1 MKKLFKADRNLNSF
15 LFEQLLMAER
25 MFDMRSLWESTVH
38 IPGRKAAEGLYERD
52 VVVIGAGMTGILTA
66 WQLQKSGKRVAV
78 LEAGRIA
85 GGQTGRTTAKITS
98 QHGMIYSRLLREV
111 GQRKARL
118 YADANQRAI
127 AEYER
132 IIRENN
138 IDCDF
143 ERLPAF
149 LYSTSD
155 RSRLCSEAAAASAL
169 GINAHEAEIHELPFA
184 TAGAVCF
191 EDQAQFHPLK
201 FIRRLASKLEIY
213 ENSPVRSVGAQI
225 VCTDRARFLAK
236 SIVFATHYPFRDV
249 PGFFFLRQ
257 HQERSYVVA
266 LKHCEPLHGMYYSV
280 DTAGLSL
287 RSAGDILLLGGNS
300 HRTGDSRKGGGFGS
314 LKAAACKFYPGA
326 ERVCMWAAQDCM
338 PHDGIPLIGRYSV
351 LHPNWYVATGYGKWG
366 MTSSMAAALLLTDL
380 ISGKR
385 NPWESLFAPG
395 RIHRAARDNFQ
406 TDVRVSVNGLW
417 KGAVKSREKCRC
429 GEGEFHARCTHM
441 GCRLVWNPHEKC
453 WECPCHGSRFDGAGR
468 VLDGPAQRPLPV
480 NKKKY
485 K

>member
-1 MKKLFKADRNLNSF
+1 MK
-15 LFEQLLMAER
+15 
-25 MFDMRSLWESTVH
+25 SLWESTVH
-38 IPGRKAAEGLYERD
+38 IPGRRAAEGLYERD

-66 WQLQKSGKRVAV
+66 WQLQKSGRRVAV

-98 QHGMIYSRLLREV
+98 QHGMIYSRLLREE

-127 AEYER
+127 AEYEH
-132 IIRENN
+132 IIRENR

-143 ERLPAF
+143 ERLPAY
-149 LYSTSD
+149 LYSASD
-155 RSRLCSEAAAASAL
+155 RSGLCSEAAAASAL
-169 GINAHEAEIHELPFA
+169 GINAHEAEIRELPFGA
-184 TAGAVCF
+184 ASAVCF
-191 EDQAQFHPLK
+191 ENQAQFHPLK
-201 FIRRLASKLEIY
+201 FIRELASKLEIY
-213 ENSPVRSVGAQI
+213 ENSPVRSVGSQI

-236 SIVFATHYPFRDV
+236 SIVFATHYPLRDV
-249 PGFFFLRQ
+249 PGFYFLRQ

-266 LKHCEPLHGMYYSV
+266 LKNCRPLKGMYYSV

-287 RSAGDILLLGGNS
+287 RSAGDILLLGGSS
-300 HRTGDSRKGGGFGS
+300 HRTGDNRKGGGFGS

-326 ERVCMWAAQDCM
+326 EIVHMWAAQDCM
-338 PHDGIPLIGRYSV
+338 THDGIPLIGRYSMWR
-351 LHPNWYVATGYGKWG
+351 PNWYVATGYGKWG

-385 NPWESLFAPG
+385 NPWEGLFFPG
-395 RIHRAARDNFQ
+395 RIRRPAREDFR
-406 TDVRVSVNGLW
+406 TDVRVSARGLW
-417 KGAVKSREKCRC
+417 KGLAGSREKSRR

-468 VLDGPAQRPLPV
+468 VLDGPAQKPLRV
-480 NKKKY
+480 KGDKHRNTHKN
-485 K
+485 